1 MGIKL
6 EFDINQII
14 FYGITFGILI
24 MTIAYTL
31 IRYIYSKEIF
41 YISYCFMQIFSLVYI
56 VAYSKLYQ
64 ISYFVQEFS
73 LVLASIFAV
82 IFAVN
87 YYEGKFLPKVS
98 NYKELILNTF
108 LLNVVIL
115 TAFYH
120 YILFEYL
127 PYTIIYA
134 ILFISI
140 IFNLKQGF
148 KPTLIYV
155 IGWSIFCIVLFI
167 FDFKNRYIGLGY
179 FDLVLVVFALEAMLF
194 TISIAYKYND
204 LKKQNKEFEKMILQQ
219 SKFVKSGEMI
229 ANITHQFRQPLNNI
243 SYILINLKK
252 RFESQKLDKIFFD
265 KKVNQANEQVS
276 FLSKT
281 IDDFKEFYLQE
292 KEKDDFLVKD
302 SIQNALTI
310 LNPDLQKDNINL
322 NLKFE
327 TFEDIKIFGV
337 KNELSQVI
345 LSLVSNSVDA
355 LKNRHNPKISINVV
369 SSSAEVIIEIL
380 DNAGGIK
387 VKNLKKIFE
396 PYFSTK
402 EEGTGIGLYLS
413 KIIIE
418 ESFGGKLQVQ
428 NIKDGAKFSIFIEKA
443 I

>member
-1 MGIKL
+1 M

-41 YISYCFMQIFSLVYI
+41 YISYCFMQIFSLLYI
-56 VAYSKLYQ
+56 VAYSKIYQ
-64 ISYFVQEFS
+64 ISYWVQEFS

-155 IGWSIFCIVLFI
+155 IGWSIFCIILFI

-204 LKKQNKEFEKMILQQ
+204 LKKQNKEFEKMVLQQ

-252 RFESQKLDKIFFD
+252 RFESEKLDKIFFD

-345 LSLVSNSVDA
+345 LSLVSNSIDA

-387 VKNLKKIFE
+387 AKNLKKIFE

-428 NIKDGAKFSIFIEKA
+428 NIKDGVKFSIFIEKA

>member
-56 VAYSKLYQ
+56 VAYSKIYQ
-64 ISYFVQEFS
+64 ISYWVQEFS

-155 IGWSIFCIVLFI
+155 IGWSIFCIILFI

-252 RFESQKLDKIFFD
+252 RFESEKLDKIFFD

-292 KEKDDFLVKD
+292 KEKDDFFVKD

-337 KNELSQVI
+337 KNELSQVV
-345 LSLVSNSVDA
+345 LSLVSNSIDA
-355 LKNRHNPKISINVV
+355 LKNRHNPKIFINVV

-387 VKNLKKIFE
+387 AKNLKKIFE

>member
-56 VAYSKLYQ
+56 IAYSKLYQ

-73 LVLASIFAV
+73 LVLASVFAV

-155 IGWSIFCIVLFI
+155 IGWSVFCIVLFI

-252 RFESQKLDKIFFD
+252 RFESEKLDKIFFD

-345 LSLVSNSVDA
+345 LSLVSNSIDA

>member
-1 MGIKL
+1 
-6 EFDINQII
+6 
-14 FYGITFGILI
+14 

-73 LVLASIFAV
+73 LVLASVFAV

-252 RFESQKLDKIFFD
+252 RFESEKLDKIFFD

-345 LSLVSNSVDA
+345 LSLVSNSIDA

-387 VKNLKKIFE
+387 AKNLKKIFE

-428 NIKDGAKFSIFIEKA
+428 NIKDGVKFSIFIEKA

>member
-155 IGWSIFCIVLFI
+155 IGWSIFCIILFI

-252 RFESQKLDKIFFD
+252 RFESEKLDKIFFD

-292 KEKDDFLVKD
+292 KEKDDFFVKD

-337 KNELSQVI
+337 KNELSQVV
-345 LSLVSNSVDA
+345 LSLVSNSIDA

-387 VKNLKKIFE
+387 AKNLKRIFE

>member
-1 MGIKL
+1 M

-73 LVLASIFAV
+73 LVLASVFAV

-252 RFESQKLDKIFFD
+252 RFESEKLDKIFFD

-345 LSLVSNSVDA
+345 LSLVSNSIDA
-355 LKNRHNPKISINVV
+355 LKNRHNPKISINVI

-428 NIKDGAKFSIFIEKA
+428 NVKDGAKFSIFIEKA

>member
-155 IGWSIFCIVLFI
+155 IGWSVFCIVLFI

-252 RFESQKLDKIFFD
+252 RFESEKLDKIFFD

-345 LSLVSNSVDA
+345 LSLVSNSIDA
-355 LKNRHNPKISINVV
+355 LKNRHNPKIFINVV

-387 VKNLKKIFE
+387 AKNLKKIFE

>member
-64 ISYFVQEFS
+64 ISYFIQEFS
-73 LVLASIFAV
+73 LVLASVFAV

-134 ILFISI
+134 ILFVSI

-155 IGWSIFCIVLFI
+155 IGWSVFCIVLFI

-252 RFESQKLDKIFFD
+252 RFESEKLDKIFFD
-265 KKVNQANEQVS
+265 KKINQANEQLN

-292 KEKDDFLVKD
+292 KEKDNFFVKD

-387 VKNLKKIFE
+387 AKNLKKIFE

>member
-73 LVLASIFAV
+73 LVLASVFAV

-345 LSLVSNSVDA
+345 LSLVSNSIDA

-387 VKNLKKIFE
+387 AKNLKKIFE

>member
-14 FYGITFGILI
+14 FYGITFGILM

-41 YISYCFMQIFSLVYI
+41 YISYCFMQIFSLLYI

-64 ISYFVQEFS
+64 ISYWVQEFS

-98 NYKELILNTF
+98 NYKELIFNTF

-179 FDLVLVVFALEAMLF
+179 LDLVLVVFALEAMLF

-204 LKKQNKEFEKMILQQ
+204 LKKQNKQFEKMVLQQ

-252 RFESQKLDKIFFD
+252 RFESEKLDKIFFD
-265 KKVNQANEQVS
+265 KKINQANEQLN

-345 LSLVSNSVDA
+345 LSLVSNSIDA

>member
-41 YISYCFMQIFSLVYI
+41 YISYCFMQIFSLLYI

-73 LVLASIFAV
+73 LVLASVFAV

-155 IGWSIFCIVLFI
+155 IGWSVFCIVLFI

-204 LKKQNKEFEKMILQQ
+204 LKKQNKEFEKMVLQQ

-252 RFESQKLDKIFFD
+252 RFESEKLDKIFFD

-345 LSLVSNSVDA
+345 LSLVSNSIDA

-387 VKNLKKIFE
+387 AKNLKKIFE

-402 EEGTGIGLYLS
+402 AEGTGIGLYLS

>member
-1 MGIKL
+1 M

-56 VAYSKLYQ
+56 VTYSKIYQ
-64 ISYFVQEFS
+64 ISYWVQEFS
-73 LVLASIFAV
+73 LVLASVFAV

-155 IGWSIFCIVLFI
+155 IGWSIFCIILFI

-204 LKKQNKEFEKMILQQ
+204 LKKQNKEFEKMVLQQ

-252 RFESQKLDKIFFD
+252 RFESEKLDKIFFD
-265 KKVNQANEQVS
+265 KKVNQANEQLN

-345 LSLVSNSVDA
+345 LSLVSNSIDA

-387 VKNLKKIFE
+387 AKNLKRIFE

>member
-73 LVLASIFAV
+73 LVLASVFAV

-252 RFESQKLDKIFFD
+252 RFESEKLDKIFFD
-265 KKVNQANEQVS
+265 KKINQANEQLN

-292 KEKDDFLVKD
+292 KEKDDFFVKD

-345 LSLVSNSVDA
+345 LSLVSNSIDA

-387 VKNLKKIFE
+387 AKNLKKIFE

-428 NIKDGAKFSIFIEKA
+428 NVKDGAKFSIFIEKA

>member
-1 MGIKL
+1 M

-14 FYGITFGILI
+14 FYGITFGILM

-41 YISYCFMQIFSLVYI
+41 YISYCFMQIFSLLYI

-64 ISYFVQEFS
+64 ISYWVQEFS

-155 IGWSIFCIVLFI
+155 IGWSVFCIVLFI

-204 LKKQNKEFEKMILQQ
+204 LKKQNKEFEKMVLQQ

-252 RFESQKLDKIFFD
+252 RFESEKLDKIFFD

-345 LSLVSNSVDA
+345 LSLVSNSIDA
-355 LKNRHNPKISINVV
+355 LKNRYNPKISINVV

-387 VKNLKKIFE
+387 AKNLKKIFE

-428 NIKDGAKFSIFIEKA
+428 NIKDGVKFSIFIEKA

>member
-41 YISYCFMQIFSLVYI
+41 YISYCFMQIFSLIYI

-64 ISYFVQEFS
+64 ISYWVQEFS
-73 LVLASIFAV
+73 LVLASVFAV

-155 IGWSIFCIVLFI
+155 IGWSVFCIVLFI

-252 RFESQKLDKIFFD
+252 RFESEKLDKIFFD

-345 LSLVSNSVDA
+345 LSLVSNSIDA

-387 VKNLKKIFE
+387 AKNLKKIFE

>member
-73 LVLASIFAV
+73 LVLASVFAV

-155 IGWSIFCIVLFI
+155 IGWSVFCIVLFI

-252 RFESQKLDKIFFD
+252 RFESEKLDKIFFD

-345 LSLVSNSVDA
+345 LSLVSNSIDA

-387 VKNLKKIFE
+387 AKNLKRIFE

>member
-1 MGIKL
+1 M

-56 VAYSKLYQ
+56 VAYSKLYK

-73 LVLASIFAV
+73 LVLASVFAV

-155 IGWSIFCIVLFI
+155 IGWSVFCIVLFI

-252 RFESQKLDKIFFD
+252 RFESEKLDKIFFD

-345 LSLVSNSVDA
+345 LSLVSNSIDA

>member
-73 LVLASIFAV
+73 LVLASVFAV

-155 IGWSIFCIVLFI
+155 IGWSVFCIVLFI

>member
-1 MGIKL
+1 M

-31 IRYIYSKEIF
+31 IRYVYSKEIF

-73 LVLASIFAV
+73 LVLASVFAV

-155 IGWSIFCIVLFI
+155 IGWSIFCIILFI

-252 RFESQKLDKIFFD
+252 RFESEKLDKIFFD

-292 KEKDDFLVKD
+292 KEKDNFFVKD

-345 LSLVSNSVDA
+345 LSLVSNSIDA
-355 LKNRHNPKISINVV
+355 LKNRHNPKISINVI

-387 VKNLKKIFE
+387 AKNLKKIFE

>member
-1 MGIKL
+1 
-6 EFDINQII
+6 
-14 FYGITFGILI
+14 
-24 MTIAYTL
+24 
-31 IRYIYSKEIF
+31 
-41 YISYCFMQIFSLVYI
+41 MQIFSLVYI

-73 LVLASIFAV
+73 LVLASVFAV

-98 NYKELILNTF
+98 NYKELIFNTF

-155 IGWSIFCIVLFI
+155 IGWSVFCIVLFI

-252 RFESQKLDKIFFD
+252 RFESEKLDKIFFD

-345 LSLVSNSVDA
+345 LSLVSNSIDA

-369 SSSAEVIIEIL
+369 SSSAEVIIGIL

-387 VKNLKKIFE
+387 AKNLKKIFE

-428 NIKDGAKFSIFIEKA
+428 NVKDGAKFSIFIEKA

>member
-73 LVLASIFAV
+73 LVLASVFAV

-155 IGWSIFCIVLFI
+155 IGWSVFCIILFI

-204 LKKQNKEFEKMILQQ
+204 LKKQNKEFEKMVLQQ

-252 RFESQKLDKIFFD
+252 RFESEKLDKIFFD

-345 LSLVSNSVDA
+345 LSLVSNSIDA

-387 VKNLKKIFE
+387 AKNLKKIFE

-428 NIKDGAKFSIFIEKA
+428 NIKDGVKFSIFIEKA

>member
-14 FYGITFGILI
+14 FYGITFGILM

-41 YISYCFMQIFSLVYI
+41 YISYCFMQIFSLLYI

-64 ISYFVQEFS
+64 ISYWVQEFS
-73 LVLASIFAV
+73 LVLASVFAV

-155 IGWSIFCIVLFI
+155 IGWSIFCIILFI

-204 LKKQNKEFEKMILQQ
+204 LKKQNKEFEKMVLQQ

-252 RFESQKLDKIFFD
+252 RFESEKLDKIFFD
-265 KKVNQANEQVS
+265 KKVNQANEQLN

-345 LSLVSNSVDA
+345 LSLVSNSIDA

-387 VKNLKKIFE
+387 AKNLKKIFE

-402 EEGTGIGLYLS
+402 DEGTGIGLYLS

>member
-1 MGIKL
+1 
-6 EFDINQII
+6 
-14 FYGITFGILI
+14 

-155 IGWSIFCIVLFI
+155 IGWSVFCIVLFI

-252 RFESQKLDKIFFD
+252 RFESEKLDKIFFD

-345 LSLVSNSVDA
+345 LSLVSNSIDA

-387 VKNLKKIFE
+387 AKNLKKIFE

>member
-73 LVLASIFAV
+73 LVLASVFAV

-155 IGWSIFCIVLFI
+155 IGWSIFCIILFI

-252 RFESQKLDKIFFD
+252 RFESEKLDKIFFD

-281 IDDFKEFYLQE
+281 IADFKEFYLQE

-345 LSLVSNSVDA
+345 LSLVSNSIDA

-387 VKNLKKIFE
+387 AKNLKKIFE

>member
-73 LVLASIFAV
+73 LVLASVFAV

-252 RFESQKLDKIFFD
+252 RFESEKLDKIFFD

-310 LNPDLQKDNINL
+310 LNPDLQKDSINL

-345 LSLVSNSVDA
+345 LSLVSNSIDA

-387 VKNLKKIFE
+387 AKNLKKIFE

>member
-73 LVLASIFAV
+73 LVLASVFAV

-155 IGWSIFCIVLFI
+155 IGWSIFCIILFI
-167 FDFKNRYIGLGY
+167 FDFKNRYIGFGY

-252 RFESQKLDKIFFD
+252 RFESEKLDKIFFD

-345 LSLVSNSVDA
+345 LSLVSNSIDA

>member
-1 MGIKL
+1 M

-64 ISYFVQEFS
+64 ISYFIQEFS
-73 LVLASIFAV
+73 LVLASVFAV

-155 IGWSIFCIVLFI
+155 IGWSVFCIVLFI

-252 RFESQKLDKIFFD
+252 RFESEKLDKIFFD

-345 LSLVSNSVDA
+345 LSLVSNSIDA

>member
-64 ISYFVQEFS
+64 ISYWVQEFS

-155 IGWSIFCIVLFI
+155 IGWSVFCIVLFI

-179 FDLVLVVFALEAMLF
+179 FDLVLVVFAIEAMLF

-252 RFESQKLDKIFFD
+252 RFESEKLDKIFFD
-265 KKVNQANEQVS
+265 KKVNQANEQLN

-345 LSLVSNSVDA
+345 LSLVSNSIDA

-387 VKNLKKIFE
+387 AKNLKKIFE

-428 NIKDGAKFSIFIEKA
+428 NIKDGVKFSIFIEKA

>member
-73 LVLASIFAV
+73 LVLASVFAV

-155 IGWSIFCIVLFI
+155 IGWSVFCIVLFI

-252 RFESQKLDKIFFD
+252 RFESEKLDKIFFD

-345 LSLVSNSVDA
+345 LSLVSNSIDA

-387 VKNLKKIFE
+387 AKNLKKIFE

-402 EEGTGIGLYLS
+402 EDGTGIGLYLS

-418 ESFGGKLQVQ
+418 ESLGGKIQVL
-428 NIKDGAKFSIFIEKA
+428 NLKDGVKFSIFIEKA